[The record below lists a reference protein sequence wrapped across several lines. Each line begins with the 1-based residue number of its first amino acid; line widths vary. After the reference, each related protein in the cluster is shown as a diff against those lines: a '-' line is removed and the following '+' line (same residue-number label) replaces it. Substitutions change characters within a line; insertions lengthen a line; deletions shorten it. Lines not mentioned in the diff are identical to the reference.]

1 MTQTLYIGE
10 PGKELK
16 LASTIRGTKR
26 DERSDVKTRR
36 QFLSQSAMLAT
47 GTLLSSSYAAANP
60 NQPNVAFPANPRD
73 RLAVASYPFRDFI
86 VPAEGGGASAASAPP
101 KMQLTE
107 FAARVESR
115 FNINKIEPWS
125 AHFRSL
131 EPKYLDDLRT
141 SLDKAKSAVVN
152 IAFDG
157 RHSFY
162 AADPAER
169 EWAVADNKRWID
181 AADTL
186 GSPSIRT
193 HIALAD
199 NQPPDLGRSVDTLL
213 RIVEHAAK
221 CNVVIHLE
229 NDDGVTEDPVF
240 LVKLIETVNSPW
252 LRGLPDFGN
261 SLMHKAPEDA
271 YAGLDAMFH
280 HAYGICH
287 VKQSEATEKGAN
299 VQVDLAYAFS
309 ILKKTG
315 FRGYLSMEYDNSGDP
330 YKETEELIA
339 KSLQFLA

>member
-1 MTQTLYIGE
+1 MERTE
-10 PGKELK
+10 RKPGN
-16 LASTIRGTKR
+16 
-26 DERSDVKTRR
+26 VKTRR
-36 QFLSQSAMLAT
+36 QFLSQSAMLAA
-47 GTLLSSSYAAANP
+47 GALLSSSRATANST
-60 NQPNVAFPANPRD
+60 QPSVAFPTNPRD

-86 VPAEGGGASAASAPP
+86 LPAEGGSASASASSSSTAP
-101 KMQLTE
+101 KMELTE
-107 FAARVESR
+107 FAAHVKSR

-125 AHFRSL
+125 SHFRAL
-131 EPKYLDDLRT
+131 EPKYLEDLRT
-141 SLDKAKSAVVN
+141 ALDTAKSAVVN

-169 EWAVADNKRWID
+169 ERAVADNKRWVD
-181 AADTL
+181 AAATL

-193 HIALAD
+193 HIASPDNQPRD
-199 NQPPDLGRSVDTLL
+199 NQPPDLGRSPDLGQCADTLL
-213 RIVEHAAK
+213 RILEHAAK
-221 CNVVIHLE
+221 RNVVIHLE
-229 NDDGVTEDPVF
+229 NDDGVTEDPAF
-240 LVKLIETVNSPW
+240 LVRLIETVNSPW

-271 YAGLDAMFH
+271 YAGLEAMFN

-299 VQVDLAYAFS
+299 VQVDLPYVFA
-309 ILKKTG
+309 ILKRTG

-339 KSLQFLA
+339 KSLQFLS